1 MTSSISLS
9 PAKTHL
15 IPRAW
20 LALLFVACC
29 WTQKGDYCN
38 QIITDKHLNE
48 LQDLIDTQMMNAC
61 KVSFEYIDEQQLNKP
76 ICFVK
81 AAFPQLK
88 NILDKMV
95 YKKNS
100 SNFEK
105 ANNVREM
112 YTKIDENEEI
122 CIEEQDEEEKELS
135 QACVKEF
142 STPPEEM
149 LGLVK
154 KFFSK
159 VKDLLDQ
166 KVDFRQDCSDTY
178 RKLCSASKKQETS
191 SLGVAAQNCNCP
203 TASPIPGRPSTSLPP
218 ASVTKPFPSTVA
230 RQGSEEF
237 AAGTHPP
244 HSLPDTLPT
253 PTKLDGSI
261 RPQAFRSTHSS
272 TGTRELLGP
281 WAGTSATTSS
291 PPAESEPVPASQG
304 HGDESTSNESLQ
316 DPAEAVG
323 QEPPSTKGFSISPP
337 SSAPDERMLQRDENG
352 FQDPFLSSRAG
363 SMQLGL
369 AGHGKLVSA
378 SPNPLPVTKRL
389 HTRAVEDA
397 TSAAQAPTGTEPSDH
412 LMEASSI
419 DATSSPGPGSVEAE
433 DALGLAY
440 ADSPGTPLLSELS
453 LGPTL
458 SSKEP
463 ISVAQHQFSRMAAT
477 TDNPTPPEKHP
488 WESPWHPAGQGRGP
502 GTQHIPEKRVGGRIQ
517 GLSRFNEPDDSMA
530 GPQVDLNFIPPNT
543 DRRRKEAKLK
553 ESNWEPLIYTLA
565 ISILA
570 VLLAVGGLLF
580 YMHKS
585 RTLERQLQMRGND
598 LEQQEGRLLHEAQ
611 ACLQLQVQRE
621 L

>member
-1 MTSSISLS
+1 MGSSTRAGRCMYDFLSLS
-9 PAKTHL
+9 FPPAKTHL

-20 LALLFVACC
+20 LALLFVVCC

-61 KVSFEYIDEQQLNKP
+61 KVSFEYIDEKQLNKP

-81 AAFPQLK
+81 AAFPQLN

-105 ANNVREM
+105 AKNVRDM

-135 QACVKEF
+135 QACVKKF

-191 SLGVAAQNCNCP
+191 SLDQ
-203 TASPIPGRPSTSLPP
+203 
-218 ASVTKPFPSTVA
+218 
-230 RQGSEEF
+230 
-237 AAGTHPP
+237 
-244 HSLPDTLPT
+244 
-253 PTKLDGSI
+253 
-261 RPQAFRSTHSS
+261 
-272 TGTRELLGP
+272 
-281 WAGTSATTSS
+281 
-291 PPAESEPVPASQG
+291 
-304 HGDESTSNESLQ
+304 
-316 DPAEAVG
+316 
-323 QEPPSTKGFSISPP
+323 
-337 SSAPDERMLQRDENG
+337 
-352 FQDPFLSSRAG
+352 
-363 SMQLGL
+363 
-369 AGHGKLVSA
+369 
-378 SPNPLPVTKRL
+378 
-389 HTRAVEDA
+389 
-397 TSAAQAPTGTEPSDH
+397 
-412 LMEASSI
+412 
-419 DATSSPGPGSVEAE
+419 
-433 DALGLAY
+433 
-440 ADSPGTPLLSELS
+440 
-453 LGPTL
+453 
-458 SSKEP
+458 
-463 ISVAQHQFSRMAAT
+463 
-477 TDNPTPPEKHP
+477 
-488 WESPWHPAGQGRGP
+488 
-502 GTQHIPEKRVGGRIQ
+502 
-517 GLSRFNEPDDSMA
+517 
-530 GPQVDLNFIPPNT
+530 
-543 DRRRKEAKLK
+543 RRKEAKLK

-565 ISILA
+565 VSILA

-580 YMHKS
+580 YKHKS

-611 ACLQLQVQRE
+611 ACLELQVQRE